1 MKQSIEFNNVL
12 KYIDQNLKEILI
24 NIDKNIAKNI
34 EEIRLRLGKPLMIYS
49 NGINYYIDKKGQLY
63 STPINLEKSYLV
75 TPENIYKTFQIVSN
89 YSVYSIQEELKQGFI
104 TIKGGHRIGL
114 VGRGVYNGDK
124 LENIKNI
131 SSINIRIAR
140 EVIGSSNHIVKYVI
154 KNSHSIYNTLI
165 ISPPK
170 CGKTTILRD
179 LIRNISNGINS
190 YNFEGLKVGVV
201 DERSE
206 LAGTYNG
213 QPQNDLGYRTDILDG
228 CYKHDGI
235 MILLRAMSPD
245 VIATD
250 ELGHP
255 NDIKAIYEAMK
266 GGVQII
272 STVHGANLDDVKNKP
287 NIKDIVEEKVF
298 KRIVVLDNSK
308 GVGTIS
314 DIIDGETFKS
324 ITH

>member
-1 MKQSIEFNNVL
+1 MKQSIEFHNIL
-12 KYIDQNLKEILI
+12 QYIDQNLKEILI

-34 EEIRLRLGKPLMIYS
+34 EEIRLRMGKPLMIYS
-49 NGINYYIDKKGQLY
+49 NGVNYYIDKKGTLY
-63 STPINLEKSYLV
+63 STPINLQKSYLV

-114 VGRGVYNGDK
+114 VGRGVYNRDK
-124 LENIKNI
+124 LENIKDI

-140 EVIGSSNHIVKYVI
+140 EVMGASNHIIKYVI